1 VASQEVAARENTPH
15 SGSRRLMRLK
25 PGDRL
30 TDATGEWEVVGQPY
44 TTAGGKNARV
54 RVSESPSPAATIYG
68 RGART
73 RRPAWS
79 EPELHWRY
87 HPAMAWR
94 ARCYDCGQE
103 APITRPLYG
112 KQSLFADGDLGLAIA
127 TYGAHP
133 RKPTD
138 TRSCSAVSK
147 TVPQYQMRKAHS
159 TTPGEDPPQ
168 VAPRSTPPRRT
179 SKR

>member
-1 VASQEVAARENTPH
+1 
-15 SGSRRLMRLK
+15 
-25 PGDRL
+25 
-30 TDATGEWEVVGQPY
+30 
-44 TTAGGKNARV
+44 
-54 RVSESPSPAATIYG
+54 
-68 RGART
+68 
-73 RRPAWS
+73 
-79 EPELHWRY
+79 
-87 HPAMAWR
+87 MAWR